1 MNGLNVNDLGFFRPP
16 PFGKLRTGFD
26 RLRANGKIVKL
37 MALKPCTPSELDLM
51 VAKLEL
57 GN

>member
-1 MNGLNVNDLGFFRPP
+1 MIWIFPRPP

-37 MALKPCTPSELDLM
+37 MALKP
-51 VAKLEL
+51 EL
-57 GN
+57 GNQPSLDAGFRHPKPE